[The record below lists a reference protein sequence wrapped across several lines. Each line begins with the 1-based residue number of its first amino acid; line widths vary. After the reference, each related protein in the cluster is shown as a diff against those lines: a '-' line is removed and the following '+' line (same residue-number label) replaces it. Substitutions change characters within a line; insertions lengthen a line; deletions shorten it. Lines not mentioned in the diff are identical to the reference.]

1 MITNSLKVE
10 RVRKNLTQAELA
22 RQIGVSRQTI
32 HAIEKN
38 KYIPS
43 TELALKLSAFLGISV
58 NELFRLQAELQSKV
72 A

>member
-10 RVRKNLTQAELA
+10 RARKNITQAELA
-22 RQIGVSRQTI
+22 RLIGVSRQTI

-43 TELALKLSAFLGISV
+43 TELALRLSACFGMSV
-58 NELFRLQAELQSKV
+58 NELFRLDMELHAKV

>member
-1 MITNSLKVE
+1 MITNTLRVE
-10 RVRKNLTQAELA
+10 RARKNITQAELA
-22 RQIGVSRQTI
+22 RLIGVSRQTI

-43 TELALKLSAFLGISV
+43 TELALRLSVCFGMSV
-58 NELFRLQAELQSKV
+58 NDLFRLENEAHARV